1 MKLYYTR
8 TWEAEISEK
17 DILNE
22 CRPYFNINFSSGT
35 REQKN
40 HIIDIITDHIINKYT
55 SYEFSKLPRAFL
67 QPLKAQVKQY
77 LESFSAMVELMKEG
91 EF

>member
-22 CRPYFNINFSSGT
+22 CKPYFNVNFSSGT

-67 QPLKAQVKQY
+67 QPLKAQVKQC
-77 LESFSAMVELMKEG
+77 LESFSAIVELMKEG
-91 EF
+91 EY